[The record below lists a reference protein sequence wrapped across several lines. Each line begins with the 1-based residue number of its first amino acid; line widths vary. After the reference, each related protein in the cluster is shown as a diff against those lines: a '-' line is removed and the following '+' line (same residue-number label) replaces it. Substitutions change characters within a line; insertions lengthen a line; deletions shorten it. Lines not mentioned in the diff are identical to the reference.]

1 MPQAALQN
9 PGDLVA
15 RLGRHARAGVPKYVA
30 LRDAVVDAVTSG
42 AWPPGMRLPTETEWA
57 AQLPIA
63 LGTIQRALR
72 MLVEEGVIVR
82 RQGQGSFVAERHV
95 GRMHAPL
102 HCRFVGDDGG
112 AYLPVYPEVVARTIE
127 SREGPW
133 TRHLGTAAPVC
144 IDRVLRIA
152 DEFRVFSRFWADPE
166 RLPAFATL
174 PARKLSGENFKE
186 IIWRESRQPIGRI
199 SQFLSMAA
207 IPPGV
212 CTQIG
217 VKRGTRGQFLEV
229 SAFAGRDSPIYYQE
243 LWIPPNGRRLHL
255 AVDDKDPGLGEAA

>member
-1 MPQAALQN
+1 MPQAALHN

-15 RLGRHARAGVPKYVA
+15 RLERHARAGMPKYVA
-30 LRDAVVDAVTSG
+30 LRDAVVEAVTSG
-42 AWPPGMRLPTETEWA
+42 TWPAGMRLPTESEWA

-102 HCRFVGDDGG
+102 HCRFVDDSGE
-112 AYLPVYPEVVARTIE
+112 AYLPVYPEVVARVTDA
-127 SREGPW
+127 SPGPW
-133 TRHLGTAAPVC
+133 SLHLGTSGPLR
-144 IDRVLRIA
+144 IERVLRIA
-152 DEFRVFSRFWADPE
+152 DEFRVYSRFWADPE
-166 RLPAFATL
+166 RLPALASL
-174 PARKLSGENFKE
+174 SEKKLSGENFKE
-186 IIWRESRQPIGRI
+186 IIWRELRQPVGRI
-199 SQFLSMAA
+199 SQFLSMAT
-207 IPPGV
+207 IPAEV
-212 CTQIG
+212 CAHVG

-229 SAFAGRDSPIYYQE
+229 SAFTGRGSPIYYQE

-255 AVDDKDPGLGEAA
+255 AVDDKDPGLGEAG